1 MKKTPVTIRDVAAAA
16 GVSTATVSKYINGTQ
31 RFSAP
36 VEAKLREAIDRLGYQ
51 ANPLA
56 RYMITGQ
63 TRSIGV
69 AILDIRNPHFTNIVK
84 GANRVALKND
94 YTLLFV
100 DTEESQERERQILEA
115 LSRRVDGMIVSS
127 RMPEES
133 IQWML
138 KLGKPVVF
146 FGRLQHTEM
155 PSVGTD
161 GHRAAYMLA
170 EHLVRLG
177 HKRISYLGFPGSRWN
192 DERIRGARECLAA
205 HSLSLTIH
213 EAGAPSAP
221 SGERACSTIMLGPDR
236 PDAVICYNDLIA
248 MGFMKE
254 AQALGF
260 RLPEDVSVTGMDNV
274 AFGEYTSPG
283 LTTVDMQSDRMGE
296 LAMLKMLDALS
307 GNIANEFSML
317 EPQLVLRDS
326 VIRRN

>member
-1 MKKTPVTIRDVAAAA
+1 MKKSSVTIRDVATAA

-31 RFSAP
+31 RFSPP
-36 VEAKLREAIDRLGYQ
+36 VEAKLREAIERLGYQ

-84 GANRVALKND
+84 GANRVALKHD

-100 DTEESQERERQILEA
+100 DTDESQDRERQILEA

-138 KLGKPVVF
+138 GLGKPVVF
-146 FGRLQHTEM
+146 FGRLQHTQM

-161 GHRAAYMLA
+161 GYRAGYMLA

-177 HKRISYLGFPGSRWN
+177 HKRVAYLGFAGSRWN
-192 DERIRGARECLAA
+192 DERIRGARESLATHA
-205 HSLSLTIH
+205 LSLDVF
-213 EAGAPSAP
+213 EALAPSA
-221 SGERACSTIMLGPDR
+221 SAGERACSTLMLGPNR

-260 RLPEDVSVTGMDNV
+260 KLPQDVSVTGMDNV
-274 AFGEYTSPG
+274 PFGEYTSPA

-307 GNIANEFSML
+307 GNVSNEFSML

-326 VIRRN
+326 TIRRP